1 MSERLPRP
9 DPDQDLLDDVRQ
21 EKPGAHRRLFDRF
34 WLPVLRMA
42 LSWFPNRLVAED
54 AAIEALTDV
63 FRGIGRFEGRSRL
76 ETWVYRVA
84 LNRLNRTRR
93 RERCER
99 PAVPLE
105 DRDDLVAEAP
115 DPAEAHEERLEFVRL
130 VERIHALLPPDQAQA
145 IVLCELVGL
154 AQDEAARVLG
164 TRPAT
169 LRKRLSRARAAL
181 RAQGGDGDDQS

>member
-1 MSERLPRP
+1 MSERLPRA
-9 DPDQDLLDDVRQ
+9 DPDQELLDDVRQ

-42 LSWFPNRLVAED
+42 LSWFSNRLVAED

-63 FRGIGRFEGRSRL
+63 FRGIGRFEGRSHL

-84 LNRLNRTRR
+84 LNRMKKERR
-93 RERCER
+93 RQARERALVR
-99 PAVPLE
+99 LE
-105 DRDDLVAEAP
+105 DRPDLVAEEP
-115 DPAEAHEERLEFVRL
+115 GPAEAHEERAEFVRL

-154 AQDEAARVLG
+154 AQDEAARVLE

-181 RAQGGDGDDQS
+181 RAQGGDGDEQA

>member
-9 DPDQDLLDDVRQ
+9 DPDQQLLDDVRQ
-21 EKPGAHRRLFDRF
+21 DKPGAHRRLFDRF

-42 LSWFPNRLVAED
+42 LARFANRLVAED

-63 FRGIGRFEGRSRL
+63 FRGIARFEGRSRL

-84 LNRLNRTRR
+84 WNRVQVMHRR
-93 RERCER
+93 LARERATVR
-99 PAVPLE
+99 LE
-105 DRDDLVAEAP
+105 DRPDLVVDCP
-115 DPAEAHEERLEFVRL
+115 GPAEQHEERAEFVRM

-145 IVLCELVGL
+145 MVLCELVGL
-154 AQDEAARVLG
+154 EQDEAARVLEI
-164 TRPAT
+164 RPAT

-181 RAQGGDGDDQS
+181 RAQGGDADEQA